1 MGKPWPYKLPFAKV
15 FLNDF
20 ETPTAT
26 KARNEPPN
34 NMRNMKP
41 TFLPSN
47 TQGSFFLGGGSFDH
61 VLPRKPEGC
70 QRISGLKPK

>member
-1 MGKPWPYKLPFAKV
+1 MGQPWPYKLPFAKV

-34 NMRNMKP
+34 NMRNLKA

-47 TQGSFFLGGGSFDH
+47 TWVVVGGVRSITFFQH
-61 VLPRKPEGC
+61 NRKGVNVFQE
-70 QRISGLKPK
+70 